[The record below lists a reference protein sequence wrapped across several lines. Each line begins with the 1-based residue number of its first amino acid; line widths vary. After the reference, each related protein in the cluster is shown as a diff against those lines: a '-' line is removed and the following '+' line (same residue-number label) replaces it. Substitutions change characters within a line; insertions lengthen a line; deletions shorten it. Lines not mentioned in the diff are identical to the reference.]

1 VEFWSAALIAVW
13 RLCRCITTQYC
24 MAEPQYG
31 CLHYHCILEVQPV
44 KGYGQWNT
52 CVRNAFTQQY
62 TPCSFSSLQAPCTK
76 ATATATEYKSNE
88 LLFSTA
94 NYRLNLTALHN
105 AYSTE
110 DLLFTKHS
118 KQIETQTARCIHVHA
133 QLNYN

>member
-1 VEFWSAALIAVW
+1 
-13 RLCRCITTQYC
+13 
-24 MAEPQYG
+24 
-31 CLHYHCILEVQPV
+31 V

-62 TPCSFSSLQAPCTK
+62 TACSFSSLQAPCTK

-94 NYRLNLTALHN
+94 KYRLNFTAFTN
-105 AYSTE
+105 AYTTE

-118 KQIETQTARCIHVHA
+118 KQIETQTSTVHSCSCATECPSCRWLLRSILASSRVRYPPARYRRVLGDSHQRCPS
-133 QLNYN
+133 NS